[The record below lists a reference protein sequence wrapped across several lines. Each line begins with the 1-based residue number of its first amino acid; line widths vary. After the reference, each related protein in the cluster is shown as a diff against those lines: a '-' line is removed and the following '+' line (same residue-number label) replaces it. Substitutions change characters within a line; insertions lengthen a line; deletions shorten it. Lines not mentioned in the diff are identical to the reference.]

1 MIIVNKQTL
10 EVYDSE
16 ELRTHPS
23 YRHNIWDFSDPEMLD
38 EVLAE
43 NGLAV
48 LQMPNQP
55 MFDSRYQK
63 VECGDVVENDGVY
76 SAEWVLSYLEL
87 DFNARAE
94 LIADKRFSVETGGV
108 NVFGTDIPTDRHTQQ
123 VLTAMYVRA
132 MADSGYA
139 VKFKTS
145 NGFVDLVASQIIAIA
160 GAVHDHVQAA
170 FDREGEL
177 LARLEGGENITPD
190 DWE

>member
-10 EVYDSE
+10 ETMHPH
-16 ELRTHPS
+16 ELAALTPHVM
-23 YRHNIWDFSDPEMLD
+23 WDFSDD
-38 EVLAE
+38 
-43 NGLAV
+43 GLEGSDYAI

-63 VECGDVVENDGVY
+63 AECGEVVENDGVY
-76 SAEWVLSYLEL
+76 SSDWVLSYLEL

-145 NGFVDLVASQIIAIA
+145 NGFIDLVASQIIAIA